1 MTGVPLPA
9 RRLPN
14 ARAWVRL
21 VRVHFVPLSLSA
33 GLVGYFAAKDSP
45 TFVSVALGLAVCT
58 TGYGIGVIINDYADR
73 RADAIN
79 APDRPLVTGEVNP
92 TVALGLVS
100 SVSVAVLALGF
111 ALATPVA
118 VWSLLALAGHFVYTA
133 TKPVPMVGN
142 LVNGVDIALFTMVGA
157 AAGAPHR
164 AWYDMPEAAWV
175 ATGLIAVVI
184 AGFCL
189 VGYFKDVPGD
199 TAAGYRTLPVA
210 LGPRRARWLAPPFP
224 VAALAAAAVLALAD
238 PSALRAE
245 RGGTVAFWALAA
257 LAAAAFAR
265 SMRELLRS
273 PEGRAYQALV
283 WYTRASVLFILAL
296 GGLQRPLLFL
306 AIAVPMLAFLEATLR
321 ETRGTGQ
328 A

>member
-1 MTGVPLPA
+1 MSSIPAAA
-9 RRLPN
+9 RRSPSV
-14 ARAWVRL
+14 RAWVRL
-21 VRVHFVPLSLSA
+21 VRVHFVPMSLSS
-33 GLVGYFAAKDSP
+33 GLAGYFAAKDSP
-45 TFVSVALGLAVCT
+45 TFASVALGLAVCT

-92 TVALGLVS
+92 TLALALVS
-100 SVSVAVLALGF
+100 AVSVAVLALGF

-133 TKPVPMVGN
+133 TKPIPMVGN

-157 AAGAPHR
+157 AAGAPDR
-164 AWYDMPEAAWV
+164 AWYDMPADAW
-175 ATGLIAVVI
+175 ATTGLIAVAI

-199 TAAGYRTLPVA
+199 TAAGYRTLPVV
-210 LGPRRARWLAPPFP
+210 LGPARARLLAPPFP
-224 VAALAAAAVLALAD
+224 VAAVGGAAAWGAADGGVGFWVLL
-238 PSALRAE
+238 
-245 RGGTVAFWALAA
+245 A
-257 LAAAAFAR
+257 LAAAGFAL
-265 SMRELLRS
+265 SMRELLS
-273 PEGRAYQALV
+273 DPEGRAYEALTL
-283 WYTRASVLFILAL
+283 YTRASVLLMLAL
-296 GGLQRPLLFL
+296 GALQRPLLFL
-306 AIAVPMLAFLEATLR
+306 AIAVPMLAFLELTLR

>member
-1 MTGVPLPA
+1 
-9 RRLPN
+9 
-14 ARAWVRL
+14 
-21 VRVHFVPLSLSA
+21 
-33 GLVGYFAAKDSP
+33 
-45 TFVSVALGLAVCT
+45 
-58 TGYGIGVIINDYADR
+58 
-73 RADAIN
+73 
-79 APDRPLVTGEVNP
+79 VTGEVNP
-92 TVALGLVS
+92 TVALVLVS
-100 SVSVAVLALGF
+100 AVSVAVLALGF

-133 TKPVPMVGN
+133 TKPVPMIGN
-142 LVNGVDIALFTMVGA
+142 VVNGIDIALFTMVGA

-164 AWYDMPEAAWV
+164 AWYDMPGPAWV

-210 LGPRRARWLAPPFP
+210 LGPQRARWLAPPFP
-224 VAALAAAAVLALAD
+224 VAALLATAVLALAD
-238 PSALRAE
+238 PSALRAS
-245 RGGTVAFWALAA
+245 GGSVAFWVLAA
-257 LAAAAFAR
+257 LAAAAFAL
-265 SMRELLRS
+265 SMRELIRS
-273 PEGRAYQALV
+273 PEGRSYQALV

-296 GGLQRPLLFL
+296 GGLVRPLLFL

>member
-1 MTGVPLPA
+1 VSSLPA
-9 RRLPN
+9 AARRPPSV
-14 ARAWVRL
+14 RAWVRL
-21 VRVHFVPLSLSA
+21 IRVHFVPLSLSS
-33 GLVGYFAAKDSP
+33 GLAGYFAANDGP

-92 TVALGLVS
+92 TVALVLVS
-100 SVSVAVLALGF
+100 GVSVAVLALGF
-111 ALATPVA
+111 AFATPVA

-157 AAGAPHR
+157 AAGAPDR
-164 AWYDMPEAAWV
+164 AWYDMPGSAW
-175 ATGLIAVVI
+175 AMTALIAVVI

-210 LGPRRARWLAPPFP
+210 LGPARARLLAPPFP
-224 VAALAAAAVLALAD
+224 LVAVIAAAALVLAHPATLGVD
-238 PSALRAE
+238 
-245 RGGTVAFWALAA
+245 GGTVAFWALLA
-257 LAAAAFAR
+257 LAAAGFAL
-265 SMRELLRS
+265 SMRELLPA
-273 PEGRAYQALV
+273 PERRAYEALTL
-283 WYTRASVLFILAL
+283 YTRASVLYMLAL
-296 GGLQRPLLFL
+296 GGLHRPLLFL
-306 AIAVPMLAFLEATLR
+306 AIAVPMLAFLELTLR

>member
-1 MTGVPLPA
+1 MSSIPAAA
-9 RRLPN
+9 RRPPSV
-14 ARAWVRL
+14 RAWVRL
-21 VRVHFVPLSLSA
+21 VRVHFVPMSLSS
-33 GLVGYFAAKDSP
+33 GLAGYFAANEAP
-45 TFVSVALGLAVCT
+45 TFASVALGLAVCT

-92 TVALGLVS
+92 TLALALVS
-100 SVSVAVLALGF
+100 AVSVAVLGLGF

-118 VWSLLALAGHFVYTA
+118 VWSFLALAGHFVYTA

-157 AAGAPHR
+157 AAGAPDR
-164 AWYDMPEAAWV
+164 AWYDMPADAWV
-175 ATGLIAVVI
+175 TTGLIAVAI

-199 TAAGYRTLPVA
+199 AAAGYRTLPVA
-210 LGPRRARWLAPPFP
+210 LGAARARLFAPPFP
-224 VAALAAAAVLALAD
+224 IAAVGATAVWGAGDGSLAFWVLLAL
-238 PSALRAE
+238 SA
-245 RGGTVAFWALAA
+245 GGFAL
-257 LAAAAFAR
+257 
-265 SMRELLRS
+265 SMRDLLRE
-273 PEGRAYQALV
+273 PERRAYEALTL
-283 WYTRASVLFILAL
+283 YTRASVLLMLAL
-296 GGLQRPLLFL
+296 GALQRPLLFL
-306 AIAVPMLAFLEATLR
+306 AIAVPMLAFLELTLR